1 MSTAASIITP
11 QHRPAAGIAFILVAM
26 LAISVND
33 MLIKKLS
40 GAYPLHELVFV
51 RSTIGIVFSLLLVQ
65 LEGGF
70 QILRTSTPALHAL
83 RGLLIVFSNL
93 AYFAALAVISLTEA
107 MAVFFVAPLFITLLA
122 VPVLGEKIGL
132 WRLSAVVV
140 GMVGVVIMLRPW
152 ESSDAIPYNRLILLL
167 PVFAAFTYALN
178 QVLTRRLG
186 VSSKASAMA
195 VYIQAMFILVSALF
209 FAFAGDGRFAQG
221 VDNASIQFLLRAWIW
236 PVGGDIWLFLG
247 LGLNSA
253 IIGYALSA
261 AYRLADA
268 GTIAPFEYVGM
279 PLAVFWGWAMFGDLP
294 DLVVL
299 GGVTLIIGSGL
310 VVFIREHLKERS
322 LILRKRIH
330 RRY

>member
-1 MSTAASIITP
+1 
-11 QHRPAAGIAFILVAM
+11 M
-26 LAISVND
+26 LSISVND
-33 MLIKKLS
+33 MLIKRLS

-51 RSTIGIVFSLLLVQ
+51 RSAIGIAFSLALVQ

-70 QILRTSTPALHAL
+70 QILRTSTPFLHAL
-83 RGLLIVFSNL
+83 RGILIVISNL
-93 AYFAALAVISLTEA
+93 TYFTALAVISLAEA

-122 VPVLGEKIGL
+122 ILVLKEKVGP
-132 WRLSAVVV
+132 WRLGAVAV
-140 GMVGVVIMLRPW
+140 GLVGVVIMLRPW
-152 ESSDAIPYNRLILLL
+152 EAAEAAPYNRLILLL
-167 PVFAAFTYALN
+167 PVVAAFTYAFN

-209 FAFAGDGRFAQG
+209 FVFAGDGRFAEG
-221 VDNASIQFLLRAWIW
+221 VDNASIQFLMRAWIW
-236 PVGGDIWLFLG
+236 PEGTDLWLFVG

-261 AYRLADA
+261 AYKMADA

-279 PLAVFWGWAMFGDLP
+279 PLAVFWGWAMFGVLP
-294 DLVVL
+294 DRIVMI
-299 GGVTLIIGSGL
+299 GITLIIGAG
-310 VVFIREHLKERS
+310 VIVFIRERIKERA
-322 LILRKRIH
+322 LVRRKRVH

>member
-1 MSTAASIITP
+1 MSSDNAP

-33 MLIKKLS
+33 MLIKRLS
-40 GAYPLHELVFV
+40 GDYPLHELVFV
-51 RSTIGIVFSLLLVQ
+51 RSAIGIAFSLVLVQ

-70 QILRTSTPALHAL
+70 HILRTSTPFLHIL
-83 RGLLIVFSNL
+83 RGVLIVVSNL
-93 AYFAALAVISLTEA
+93 TYFTALAVVSLAEA

-122 VPVLGEKIGL
+122 IPVLGEKVGP
-132 WRLSAVVV
+132 WRLGAVAA
-140 GMVGVVIMLRPW
+140 GLIGVVIMLRPW
-152 ESSDAIPYNRLILLL
+152 ETAEVSEYSRFILLL
-167 PVFAAFTYALN
+167 PVVAAFTYAFN

-195 VYIQAMFILVSALF
+195 VYIQGMFILVSAMF
-209 FAFAGDGRFAQG
+209 FVFAGDGQFAKG

-236 PVGGDIWLFLG
+236 PEGTDTWLFVG

-268 GTIAPFEYVGM
+268 GTIAPFEYIGM

-294 DLVVL
+294 DRIVMI
-299 GGVTLIIGSGL
+299 GVTLIIGAGA
-310 VVFIREHLKERS
+310 VVFIRERVKERE
-322 LILRKRIH
+322 LILRKRVH